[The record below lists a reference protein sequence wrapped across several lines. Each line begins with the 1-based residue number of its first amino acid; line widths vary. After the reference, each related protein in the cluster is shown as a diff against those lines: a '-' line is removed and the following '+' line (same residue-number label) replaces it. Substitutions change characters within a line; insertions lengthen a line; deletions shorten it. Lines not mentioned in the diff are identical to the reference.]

1 MKTRIVAIIALILIL
16 GLISTNNENII
27 SQYAF
32 KLINPIKQTY
42 NETIKSITDTKDRY
56 LSQKEAIKRYK
67 SQNEILKKQ
76 LLNQTE
82 YINQLRSL
90 HKSMPFLAQ
99 LPLDKITLT
108 QTISYTKLNSFSKVI
123 LTKPKDINDE
133 QKLYGLIQN
142 NVVGGIAKVQDNQ
155 FYGYLI
161 SDNKCRFSVFIGK
174 NKAPG
179 IAFGEDYR
187 YLKVSF
193 IPKWYEIQAGDIVTT
208 NGLDGIFFANI
219 PVGVVEKVSTEDN
232 YKVAKV
238 KYYANPLTPGTFS
251 VIKDAGKKLV
261 YDFNIDKVKASL
273 AKDKKEEKSQIIFKQ
288 EELTVPK
295 NTTETITPKI
305 YQTQEDSIHPTVEN
319 GEEAQGLP
327 PKAKPKS
334 SPLEMF

>member
-42 NETIKSITDTKDRY
+42 NEAIKSIADTKEKY
-56 LSQKEAIKRYK
+56 LSQKEAIKKYK

-82 YINQLRSL
+82 YINQLRSI

-99 LPLDKITLT
+99 LPLDKITLAE
-108 QTISYTKLNSFSKVI
+108 TISYTKLNSFSKVI
-123 LTKPKDINDE
+123 LTKPKDINNE

-142 NVVGGIAKVQDNQ
+142 NVVGGIAKIQDNQ

-161 SDNKCRFSVFIGK
+161 SDNKCRFSVFIGR

-193 IPKWYEIQAGDIVTT
+193 IPKWYEVQAGDIVTT

-219 PVGVVEKVSTEDN
+219 PVGVVESVSTEDN
-232 YKVAKV
+232 YKVANV

-261 YDFNIDKVKASL
+261 YDFNIDKVKVSL
-273 AKDKKEEKSQIIFKQ
+273 KKEKREKNLQTALKQ
-288 EELTVPK
+288 EKLDTDE
-295 NTTETITPKI
+295 TTSLKI
-305 YQTQEDSIHPTVEN
+305 YQTQEDSVHPSVVSQ
-319 GEEAQGLP
+319 EEAQGSP

-334 SPLEMF
+334 SLLEMF

>member
-32 KLINPIKQTY
+32 KLINPTKQTY
-42 NETIKSITDTKDRY
+42 NEAIKSIMDTKDRY
-56 LSQKEAIKRYK
+56 ISQKETIKK
-67 SQNEILKKQ
+67 IKIENEILKSQ

-82 YINQLRSL
+82 YINQLRSI
-90 HKSMPFLAQ
+90 HKNMPFLAE
-99 LPLDKITLT
+99 LPLDKIVLA

-142 NVVGGIAKVQDNQ
+142 NVVGGIAKIEDNQ

-179 IAFGEDYR
+179 VAFGEDYQ

-193 IPKWYEIQAGDIVTT
+193 IPKWYEIEVGDIVTT

-219 PVGVVEKVSTEDN
+219 PVGVVKSISTEDN
-232 YKVAKV
+232 YKVAIV
-238 KYYANPLTPGTFS
+238 KYYANPLTPKTFS
-251 VIKDAGKKLV
+251 VIKDTGKKLV
-261 YDFNIDKVKASL
+261 YDFNIDKVKNAFEEEKKTQIIS
-273 AKDKKEEKSQIIFKQ
+273 KKKEQVVPSD
-288 EELTVPK
+288 TV
-295 NTTETITPKI
+295 ETNPLKI
-305 YQTQEDSIHPTVEN
+305 YQTQEDLIHPNVESQ
-319 GEEAQGLP
+319 GEARGST
-327 PKAKPKS
+327 PKAKPKPS
-334 SPLEMF
+334 LLEMF